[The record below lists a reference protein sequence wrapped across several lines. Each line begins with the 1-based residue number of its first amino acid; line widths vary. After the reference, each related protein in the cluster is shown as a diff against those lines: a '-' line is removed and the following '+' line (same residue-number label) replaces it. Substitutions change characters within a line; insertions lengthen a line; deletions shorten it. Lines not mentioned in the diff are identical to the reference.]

1 MIRNRLIRSNYA
13 KNVFTL
19 ITGTVFAQA
28 IPIAITPIL
37 TRIYSPADFGVF
49 AFFAAICAILT
60 VVVTGRYELA
70 IIVPEDDSEALSLV
84 YLSIGLSFVISCF
97 LFILILIFGENIAAL
112 LKHPELRNLL
122 YLVPCSTFLLGTV
135 QSFNYWYNRKANYR
149 IMASSRVLQSSI
161 VSSTQLTSGFFR
173 LSQIGLIFGQIVGQ
187 LISFIYLS
195 IIFRL
200 STKSYKGSILNKN
213 ILTVARKYKRFPQ
226 FLILAHVFNTSSS
239 QTPAVLLNTL
249 FSSAA
254 SGYFML
260 TERVLQ
266 VPISLVSSAIGDVF
280 RQEASY
286 QYARTKECKKVYI
299 TTLKKLLLLSFM
311 PFLLLFIFAEDV
323 FIFAFGVEW
332 AIAGE
337 YAKILT
343 PMFFMRFIV
352 SPLSVMFMIAEVQRL
367 DLIWQI
373 MLFVLVIF
381 SFFVGYYFK
390 SLQVAL
396 IGFSSA
402 YVIMF
407 SLNLYWSYSLAKGI
421 EHIDIFKRFG
431 I

>member
-1 MIRNRLIRSNYA
+1 MKKIRFPKSNYA
-13 KNVFTL
+13 KNVITL
-19 ITGTVFAQA
+19 ITGTSLAQA

-37 TRIYSPADFGVF
+37 TRLYTPADFGIF
-49 AFFAAICAILT
+49 ALFSAICAILT
-60 VVVTGRYELA
+60 VIVTGRYELA
-70 IIVPEDDSEALSLV
+70 IVVPEDDLEALNLV
-84 YLSIGLSFVISCF
+84 YLSIGLSFVISFF
-97 LFILILIFGENIAAL
+97 LFILILIFGEDIAIL
-112 LKHPELRNLL
+112 LKNSELKSLL
-122 YLVPCSTFLLGTV
+122 YLIPLSTFLLGSF
-135 QSFNYWYNRKANYR
+135 QSFSYWFNRNSKYR
-149 IMASSRVLQSSI
+149 IIASSRVLQSSI
-161 VSSTQLTSGFFR
+161 VSSTQFINGFYK
-173 LSQIGLIFGQIVGQ
+173 LNQIGLVFGQIFGQ

-195 IIFRL
+195 SIFRL

-239 QTPAVLLNTL
+239 QTPAILLNTF
-249 FSSAA
+249 FSSVA

-266 VPISLVSSAIGDVF
+266 APISLVASAIGDVF

-286 QYARTKECKKVYI
+286 QYARTKECKKIYI
-299 TTLKKLLLLSFM
+299 TTLKKLLLLSFI
-311 PFLLLFIFAEDV
+311 PFLVLFIFAEDV

-337 YAKILT
+337 YARILT

-352 SPLSVMFMIAEVQRL
+352 SPLSVMFMIAEAQRL

-381 SFFVGYYFK
+381 SFLVGYYFK

-407 SLNLYWSYSLAKGI
+407 GLNLYWSYSLAKGI
-421 EHIDIFKRFG
+421 GRINMFKRLG